1 MFVYTIGKP
10 DKGVIFANSTIEM
23 MITLVL
29 ITVSASS
36 LGLLVSSLVKNTD
49 RAMVFAPIILIPQLL
64 FSGILFK
71 LEGVTEVLSWICVSR
86 WGMQAF
92 SNTANLN
99 GVLWNGLSLKYKSK
113 DMLLQAYELNK
124 NSLYDHSVKNLLLAW
139 GVMVLT
145 IIVFCFISATVL
157 RSVKN
162 DKR

>member
-1 MFVYTIGKP
+1 
-10 DKGVIFANSTIEM
+10 

-29 ITVSASS
+29 VTVSASS
-36 LGLLVSSLVKNTD
+36 LGLLVSSLVRNTD

-71 LEGVTEVLSWICVSR
+71 LQGVTEVLSWICVSR

-92 SNTANLN
+92 SNTADLN
-99 GVLWNGLSLKYKSK
+99 GVLMNGLSLKYN
-113 DMLLQAYELNK
+113 DENLLQQAYELNR
-124 NSLYDHSVKNLLLAW
+124 NPLYAHSAGNLLLSW
-139 GVMVLT
+139 GVMLLT
-145 IIVFCFISATVL
+145 IVVFCFISASVL